1 MEFKLLLANNGD
13 AIHLRTKDEKE
24 RFYNILIDGGT
35 VETYSYKNKKGK
47 SEAGELKQLIE
58 HIKKQNEFIDL
69 LILTHVDDDHI
80 GGILRCFEQDADV
93 NFHNRL
99 QKKIPSDR
107 FKAKYIEL
115 ETFGKVKQ

>member
-1 MEFKLLLANNGD
+1 MEFKLLQANNGD

-35 VETYSYKNKKGK
+35 GETYSYKNKKGK
-47 SEAGELKQLIE
+47 SEPGELKQLIE
-58 HIKKQNEFIDL
+58 YIKSQNEFIDL

-80 GGILRCFEQDADV
+80 GGILRCFGQDADV

-99 QKKIPSDR
+99 QKKSPSDR

-115 ETFGKVKQ
+115 ETFGKVMQ